1 MWEHTRKRHTS
12 AFGADSGASVA
23 ADIFRVICP
32 VDHAEAVK
40 KYLVSQG
47 CTLEEFVD
55 PATVFPQ
62 RSPGT
67 LLRGAR
73 NRENLTQQRLADM
86 CGISRHHISE
96 MENGKRTIGRQNA
109 RKLGEALGIDP
120 RLFLWITT
128 PA

>member
-1 MWEHTRKRHTS
+1 MWEHTKKHHTS
-12 AFGADSGASVA
+12 SSGSAGAGVE
-23 ADIFRVICP
+23 ADIFRVVCP
-32 VDHAEAVK
+32 VNHAEAIK
-40 KYLVSQG
+40 KYLISQG

-73 NRENLTQQRLADM
+73 NRENLTQQKLADM

-96 MENGKRTIGRQNA
+96 MESGKRTIGTA
-109 RKLGEALGIDP
+109 TKGTSGAIE
-120 RLFLWITT
+120 FT
-128 PA
+128 PAT

>member
-1 MWEHTRKRHTS
+1 MWERTKTHRTS
-12 AFGADSGASVA
+12 AATSNSGATVE
-23 ADIFRVICP
+23 ADIFRVVCP
-32 VDHAEAVK
+32 VEHAEAIK

-47 CTLEEFVD
+47 CTLEELVD

-86 CGISRHHISE
+86 CSISRHHISE
-96 MENGKRTIGRQNA
+96 MESGKRTIGKQNA
-109 RKLGEALGIDP
+109 RKLGEALGVDP
-120 RLFLWITT
+120 RLFL
-128 PA
+128 